1 MRGIRLHSSSDS
13 WTRGAGDCG
22 SDDANTLS
30 RGVIA
35 GTGAWP
41 KIHRAQANPYIL
53 CAFSLTLLRCRAT
66 IPPSCCFRPRAISQ
80 IARAATG
87 GSNMQYLPGWTV
99 QCINQACAAR
109 GHWLRAHLS
118 GPNAGLE
125 FCPSC
130 GCSLQAVPPP
140 IGPRLR
146 MRPRSLAARPP
157 LRPRPR

>member
-1 MRGIRLHSSSDS
+1 
-13 WTRGAGDCG
+13 
-22 SDDANTLS
+22 
-30 RGVIA
+30 
-35 GTGAWP
+35 
-41 KIHRAQANPYIL
+41 
-53 CAFSLTLLRCRAT
+53 
-66 IPPSCCFRPRAISQ
+66 
-80 IARAATG
+80 
-87 GSNMQYLPGWTV
+87 MQYLPGWTV
-99 QCINQACAAR
+99 QCINQECAAR

-130 GCSLQAVPPP
+130 GSTLQAVPPP

>member
-1 MRGIRLHSSSDS
+1 L
-13 WTRGAGDCG
+13 WC
-22 SDDANTLS
+22 
-30 RGVIA
+30 
-35 GTGAWP
+35 
-41 KIHRAQANPYIL
+41 
-53 CAFSLTLLRCRAT
+53 FSLDTTPGKRNN
-66 IPPSCCFRPRAISQ
+66 PPHLAASAARRSQ
-80 IARAATG
+80 LSQAAAG

-130 GCSLQAVPPP
+130 GSALQAVPPP

-146 MRPRSLAARPP
+146 MRPRLLAARPP